1 MKETF
6 HLKNNL
12 SEIDRL
18 ANIVLKF
25 GKHNNLD
32 EEIIGDLRLV
42 LDEIVTNIISYGYE
56 NNTDQ
61 QICICICYTDD
72 EIRVEVK
79 DEGIPFNPI
88 EASGPD
94 IEKPFE
100 ERETGGLGIYIVRK
114 LMDELEYRSIE
125 GKNILI
131 MKKHLKN

>member
-6 HLKNNL
+6 HLKNDL
-12 SEIDRL
+12 SEINRL

-32 EEIIGDLRLV
+32 EEIVGDLRLV

-61 QICICICYTDD
+61 QICICICYKDD
-72 EIRVEVK
+72 EISVEVK
-79 DEGIPFNPI
+79 DEGKPFNPI
-88 EASGPD
+88 EAPGPD